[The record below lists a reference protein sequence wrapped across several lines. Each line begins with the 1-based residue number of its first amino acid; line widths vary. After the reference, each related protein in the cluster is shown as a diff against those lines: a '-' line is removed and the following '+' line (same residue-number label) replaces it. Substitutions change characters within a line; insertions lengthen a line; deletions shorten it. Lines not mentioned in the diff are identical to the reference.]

1 MQTRHWPVIIF
12 IKKIVSG
19 PGPGPSGA
27 SLITSQAVTALPGQA
42 SCPSLSDSCPGCPRP
57 APLSAFIA
65 SSNPFPSR
73 AGQAG
78 PEPAAVTPARPEHR
92 VPHSQP
98 LAAGLRLDAWPR
110 PSLVKSQFGN
120 IKTRNPDRRES
131 AGLLDV
137 GFIEYTDSHRLMRLR
152 IFVMPAWFEFDEIRS
167 DNRHSGISCRLAACL
182 TIFNCQEFYSLC
194 K

>member
-1 MQTRHWPVIIF
+1 MLHSSPAKLSRPCLARPA
-12 IKKIVSG
+12 K
-19 PGPGPSGA
+19 
-27 SLITSQAVTALPGQA
+27 L
-42 SCPSLSDSCPGCPRP
+42 PSLSDSCPGCPGCPRP

-78 PEPAAVTPARPEHR
+78 PESAAVTPARPEHR

-98 LAAGLRLDAWPR
+98 LAARLYLRLDAWPR

-137 GFIEYTDSHRLMRLR
+137 GLIEYTDSHRLMRLR

-167 DNRHSGISCRLAACL
+167 DNRHSGVRTKLLLLCC
-182 TIFNCQEFYSLC
+182 SLNIC
-194 K
+194 